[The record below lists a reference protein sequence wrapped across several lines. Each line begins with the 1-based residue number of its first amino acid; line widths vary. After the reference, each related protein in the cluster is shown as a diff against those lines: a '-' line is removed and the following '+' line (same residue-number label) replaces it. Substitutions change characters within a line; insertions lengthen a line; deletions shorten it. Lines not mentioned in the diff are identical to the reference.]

1 MVMARTLAF
10 LQDASGSRPSI
21 RPPAGKEVGGGPRS
35 PGAASAT
42 VAQDLERAHD
52 LDSVFQV
59 VRRAVRE
66 VLRRERTGLGLALSD
81 LPPGLGAYWPVTGN
95 LIVMNEGL
103 LGTMRKMASSTVE
116 YNSFVYVILAHEY
129 LHALGYWGEGPVRVV
144 TARVTREA
152 FGPDH
157 PATAM
162 AEGDLW
168 ERFPFLRFAP
178 GGQGRRLRLVKG
190 FDSST
195 TSSYI
200 R

>member
-1 MVMARTLAF
+1 MAPHLRYANE
-10 LQDASGSRPSI
+10 RPTSV
-21 RPPAGKEVGGGPRS
+21 PAGPS
-35 PGAASAT
+35 PSVPPGEDRRPT
-42 VAQDLERAHD
+42 TPTGRGDVAEQLDRARD
-52 LDSVFQV
+52 LDEVFRV

-66 VLRRERTGLGLALSD
+66 VLGRERTGLGLALSN

-103 LGTMRKMASSTVE
+103 LATMRSMASTPSE
-116 YNSFVYVILAHEY
+116 FNAFAYVILAHEY
-129 LHALGYWGEGPVRVV
+129 LHALGYWGEGPVRAV
-144 TARVTREA
+144 TAEVTRKA
-152 FGPDH
+152 FGPEH

-178 GGQGRRLRLVKG
+178 GGRGERLRMVKG
-190 FDSST
+190 FDSDT
-195 TSSYI
+195 TSAYI